1 MALYVGIVIAV
12 IMCLVISVIVALFVY
27 RKTHRDFDSDI
38 IDTSALNGGFQ
49 SVNIKTA
56 RSGNERLTFDSE
68 GKYRNSIPNVYSISI
83 YIFICIQHKFK
94 SNFVLLLR
102 RNGVF
107 LKKKMYYNKDRYSK
121 FNHFLYEPP

>member
-1 MALYVGIVIAV
+1 
-12 IMCLVISVIVALFVY
+12 MCLVISVIVALFVY

-68 GKYRNSIPNVYSISI
+68 GKYRNSIQNVYSISI

-107 LKKKMYYNKDRYSK
+107 LKKKMYYNKDSTASSII
-121 FNHFLYEPP
+121 FFINHLEVVFKCSEII

>member
-1 MALYVGIVIAV
+1 MIVSFFFSVSPPAAPSTDDVALYVGIVIAV

-56 RSGNERLTFDSE
+56 RSGKER
-68 GKYRNSIPNVYSISI
+68 YRKTDEN
-83 YIFICIQHKFK
+83 CII
-94 SNFVLLLR
+94 VLKEKHWHLI
-102 RNGVF
+102 
-107 LKKKMYYNKDRYSK
+107 
-121 FNHFLYEPP
+121 

>member
-68 GKYRNSIPNVYSISI
+68 GKYRNSIQNVYSISI
-83 YIFICIQHKFK
+83 YIYLYA
-94 SNFVLLLR
+94 SNTS
-102 RNGVF
+102 
-107 LKKKMYYNKDRYSK
+107 LKAILFFFSDATVS
-121 FNHFLYEPP
+121 F

>member
-1 MALYVGIVIAV
+1 MKTSDWLSVPPAAPSTDDVALYVGIVIAV

-56 RSGNERLTFDSE
+56 RSGERSW
-68 GKYRNSIPNVYSISI
+68 
-83 YIFICIQHKFK
+83 FI
-94 SNFVLLLR
+94 L
-102 RNGVF
+102 
-107 LKKKMYYNKDRYSK
+107 
-121 FNHFLYEPP
+121 

>member
-1 MALYVGIVIAV
+1 MHFLVSWYFLPPAWQYLCIIVSFFLCVSPSAAPSTDDVALYVGIVIAV

-56 RSGNERLTFDSE
+56 RSGKNTF
-68 GKYRNSIPNVYSISI
+68 
-83 YIFICIQHKFK
+83 IFTQDWFK
-94 SNFVLLLR
+94 VSN
-102 RNGVF
+102 
-107 LKKKMYYNKDRYSK
+107 
-121 FNHFLYEPP
+121 

>member
-1 MALYVGIVIAV
+1 MGLCPPPAAPSTDDVALYVGIVIAV

-56 RSGNERLTFDSE
+56 RSGEELNSFLTCDWSGLWVIE
-68 GKYRNSIPNVYSISI
+68 SS
-83 YIFICIQHKFK
+83 
-94 SNFVLLLR
+94 
-102 RNGVF
+102 
-107 LKKKMYYNKDRYSK
+107 
-121 FNHFLYEPP
+121 

>member
-1 MALYVGIVIAV
+1 MALYVGVVIAV

-56 RSGNERLTFDSE
+56 RSGQAGARGSV
-68 GKYRNSIPNVYSISI
+68 GWGAPKV
-83 YIFICIQHKFK
+83 
-94 SNFVLLLR
+94 
-102 RNGVF
+102 
-107 LKKKMYYNKDRYSK
+107 M
-121 FNHFLYEPP
+121 

>member
-56 RSGNERLTFDSE
+56 RSADLMTAPPDLT
-68 GKYRNSIPNVYSISI
+68 NAAA
-83 YIFICIQHKFK
+83 
-94 SNFVLLLR
+94 
-102 RNGVF
+102 
-107 LKKKMYYNKDRYSK
+107 MYARSSVC
-121 FNHFLYEPP
+121 PPRCFR

>member
-1 MALYVGIVIAV
+1 MIFIFNSFINSLISLFLSLLSSPAAAPSADDVALYVGIVIAV

-56 RSGNERLTFDSE
+56 RSGETLGRVWRKGVKE
-68 GKYRNSIPNVYSISI
+68 
-83 YIFICIQHKFK
+83 
-94 SNFVLLLR
+94 R
-102 RNGVF
+102 RNAIVQ
-107 LKKKMYYNKDRYSK
+107 L
-121 FNHFLYEPP
+121 